1 MLLFLVGY
9 LLIVNFLAYLLYG
22 IDKRR
27 SIKQQYRISEKTL
40 LLIAFLG
47 GGVGAWLG
55 MKHYRHKTKHLKFT
69 ILVPL
74 SIVTTVFFIAVILSL
89 RTIHLPG

>member
-1 MLLFLVGY
+1 MLLFLGSY
-9 LLIVNFLAYLLYG
+9 LIIINCLAYLLYG

-40 LLIAFLG
+40 LFVAFLG

-74 SIVTTVFFIAVILSL
+74 SIVTTIFLIAVILSF
-89 RTIHLPG
+89 RTVHLPG

>member
-27 SIKQQYRISEKTL
+27 SIKQQYRISEKAL

-47 GGVGAWLG
+47 GGIGAWLG

>member
-1 MLLFLVGY
+1 MFSFLGGY
-9 LLIVNFLAYLLYG
+9 LLAINVLAYLLYG

-40 LLIAFLG
+40 LLVAFLG

-55 MKHYRHKTKHLKFT
+55 MKHYRHKTQYLKFT

-74 SIVTTVFFIAVILSL
+74 SIVTTIFLIAVILSL
-89 RTIHLPG
+89 RTVHLPG

>member
-1 MLLFLVGY
+1 MFSFLGGY
-9 LLIVNFLAYLLYG
+9 LLAINVLAFLLYG

-40 LLIAFLG
+40 LLVAFLG

-55 MKHYRHKTKHLKFT
+55 MKHYRHKTQYLKFT

-74 SIVTTVFFIAVILSL
+74 SIVTTIFLIAVILSL
-89 RTIHLPG
+89 RTVHLPG

>member
-1 MLLFLVGY
+1 MFSFLGGY
-9 LLIVNFLAYLLYG
+9 LLAINVLAYLLYG

-40 LLIAFLG
+40 LLVAFLG

-55 MKHYRHKTKHLKFT
+55 MKHYRHKTQYLKFT

-74 SIVTTVFFIAVILSL
+74 SIVTTIFLIAVILSL
-89 RTIHLPG
+89 RTVHLSG

>member
-1 MLLFLVGY
+1 MLPFLVGY
-9 LLIVNFLAYLLYG
+9 LIIINCLAYLLYG

-27 SIKQQYRISEKTL
+27 SIKQQYRISEKML
-40 LLIAFLG
+40 LLVAFLG

-74 SIVTTVFFIAVILSL
+74 SIVTTIFFIAVILSL
-89 RTIHLPG
+89 RTVHLPG